1 MGGFSLV
8 HHRYHHDG
16 TSTQPECLISRDR
29 KVFTNLHQESEA
41 TAFHTTLKTGI
52 LAMKAG

>member
-1 MGGFSLV
+1 M